1 MMGLGR
7 SSRVL
12 VALVGLAAVLVG
24 LPLALLRLGARHLP
38 DSLPR
43 LDEASAALLHPQDGR
58 LFLGLIV
65 GAGWLFWAYLAFGC
79 VVDTAT
85 MVRHGAR
92 AVSLRRTG
100 PRAITGLLIFWL
112 ASTFA
117 TNHAPATP
125 AAPVLVAAALE
136 RNPAP
141 VEPAHLYVVK
151 ERDTLWDIA
160 SRELGDPLRWREIL
174 DLNRGRTQPD
184 GNRLTDAARLI
195 PGWRLTLPT
204 ETVDDGVVVVHSG
217 ESLASIARDQLGD
230 ARRYGDIYEASQGLA
245 QPGGEVLRDPDVI
258 KPGWLLHIPKDG
270 ASTTSP
276 PTEGQGSPSQAREPA
291 PTPSRPLPG
300 PPADPAPM
308 TVSPPVAPGPA
319 PEPSADD
326 SADTDPFDVVGV
338 VAVGGGV
345 AAGVLGLLA
354 HLRRRQRRL
363 RRYRRQIALPD
374 PIDAAAEVAAVRADE
389 RNPDLA
395 LLESALRLAS
405 ATTPLPD
412 ITGAVV
418 GNDSV
423 ELLGTHETDLAGG
436 FARGPGGD
444 WRLTA
449 DQAAHID
456 VGIAYPALTSVG
468 RLTDGRTVFVD
479 LEADGV
485 LHLVGQRARARD
497 LLRNMTLELATAT
510 WAENT
515 ELMVV
520 GLEDEF
526 EALPRHRIRC
536 FRSLQQALPLF
547 TSAVDAAER
556 SLESA
561 QRPAPEL
568 RAAGENGDELVV
580 TILVVAGVD
589 LEDQPSLT
597 SICSRLLERPRTC
610 AAVVTSSTATSLPGP
625 RLTVQEDQTM
635 ADVDLPGA
643 PITAEQMPSDVAV
656 SLLAAIRTAAR
667 NEDEPVPA
675 VDGTQTWASEM
686 TIDGSWASPT
696 SEQPADQP
704 SEDDPPPSPST
715 ADGAPDTAAHTATL
729 TREHRH
735 LRRVEHDDPHLDD
748 DLSEWLSPGPPR
760 RPLISILGEPALRAP
775 GTPPTGRAAWQC
787 EVVVYLALHERGVT
801 RDKLAT
807 DLWPEGKAVSSSSVR
822 RTIAEIR
829 PWVGR
834 HPDQPETEFIPTIS
848 TSGDDRYRIVGHLL
862 DWDLF
867 RRLRKRAQARAAA
880 GRSADA
886 RADYV
891 SALGLVRGPIL
902 RPVRDRGYAWLRDA
916 DQHHDILIPGF
927 VIDTAHELV
936 DLALA
941 DDDLELAHWAAGI
954 GRMVDP
960 DSTHDRPFLDL
971 MRIAHAEG
979 NTGAT
984 RQYAELLLAER
995 DFEIGEDLPPES
1007 FAVFH
1012 ELFPNG
1018 LSRAVDDQ

>member
-7 SSRVL
+7 ASRVL
-12 VALVGLAAVLVG
+12 VALVGLAAVLIG

-43 LDEASAALLHPQDGR
+43 LDEASAAILHPQDGR
-58 LFLGLIV
+58 LLLGLIV
-65 GAGWLFWAYLAFGC
+65 VAGWLFWTYLAFGC

-92 AVSLRRTG
+92 AVSLRRTS

-136 RNPAP
+136 LNPAP
-141 VEPAHLYVVK
+141 AEPAHLYVVK

-204 ETVDDGVVVVHSG
+204 ETVDNGVVVVHAG
-217 ESLASIARDQLGD
+217 QTLASIARDQLGD
-230 ARRYGDIYEASQGLA
+230 ARRYGEIYEASQGLA
-245 QPGGEVLRDPDVI
+245 QPGGGALRNPDVI
-258 KPGWLLHIPKDG
+258 KPGWLLHIPRTG
-270 ASTTSP
+270 LSRETP
-276 PTEGQGSPSQAREPA
+276 PTEGQRSPTPAREPA

-300 PPADPAPM
+300 PAADPTPLR
-308 TVSPPVAPGPA
+308 VPPVAPEPA
-319 PEPSADD
+319 PEPPADD
-326 SADTDPFDVVGV
+326 STDTAPFDVVGG

-374 PIDAAAEVAAVRADE
+374 PIDAVAEVAAVRADV

-418 GNDSV
+418 GSDSV
-423 ELLGTHETDLAGG
+423 ELLGTRETDLAGG
-436 FARGPGGD
+436 FARGQDGE

-449 DQAAHID
+449 DQAARID
-456 VGIAYPALTSVG
+456 VGIGYPALTSVG
-468 RLTDGRTVFVD
+468 RLDDGRTVFVD

-485 LHLVGQRARARD
+485 LHLVGQRGRARD
-497 LLRNMTLELATAT
+497 LLRNMTLELATAN

-536 FRSLQQALPLF
+536 FRSLRQALPLF
-547 TSAVDAAER
+547 ISAVDGAER

-561 QRPAPEL
+561 HRPAPEL
-568 RAAGENGDELVV
+568 RAAGEIGDELVV

-589 LEDQPSLT
+589 LENQPSLT

-610 AAVVTSSTATSLPGP
+610 AAIVTSSSATSLPGP
-625 RLTVQEDQTM
+625 QLTVQEDRTV
-635 ADVDLPGA
+635 ADVDLPGV
-643 PITAEQMPSDVAV
+643 PIIAEQMPSDIAV

-675 VDGTQTWASEM
+675 VDGTQTWASDM
-686 TIDGSWASPT
+686 TIDGSWAPPT
-696 SEQPADQP
+696 SDQPAAQP
-704 SEDDPPPSPST
+704 SKDDPAPSPSR
-715 ADGAPDTAAHTATL
+715 ADGDAEAANHSERL
-729 TREHRH
+729 TRERRH

-748 DLSEWLSPGPPR
+748 DLSEWLKPGQPK

-807 DLWPEGKAVSSSSVR
+807 DLWPEGKTVSSSSVR

-829 PWVGR
+829 PWVGK

-880 GRSADA
+880 GRSTEA

-936 DLALA
+936 DLAIT
-941 DDDLELAHWAAGI
+941 DDDLELAHWAADI
-954 GRMVDP
+954 GRLVDP

-979 NTGAT
+979 NTGAM

-1018 LSRAVDDQ
+1018 LSRAVDDE